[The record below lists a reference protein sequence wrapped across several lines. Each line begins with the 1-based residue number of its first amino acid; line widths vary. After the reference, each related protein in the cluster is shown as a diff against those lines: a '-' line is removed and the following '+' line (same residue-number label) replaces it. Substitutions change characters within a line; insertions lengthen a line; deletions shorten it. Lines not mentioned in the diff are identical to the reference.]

1 MFPVGI
7 EYVAEERQKDFLRE
21 AERMRLINSLQRRR
35 SNEREK
41 FREVVNWMGTQMVN
55 WGSKLQ
61 SYKTKSSS
69 QIKAMGVA
77 DVECPQC

>member
-1 MFPVGI
+1 MFPGGI
-7 EYVAEERQKDFLRE
+7 EYVAEERRKDFLRE

-41 FREVVNWMGTQMVN
+41 FREVVNWMGTQLVN
-55 WGSKLQ
+55 WGLKLQ
-61 SYKTKSSS
+61 SYKTTSPS

>member
-1 MFPVGI
+1 MFPGGI
-7 EYVAEERQKDFLRE
+7 EYVVEERQKDFLRE

-55 WGSKLQ
+55 WGLKLQ
-61 SYKTKSSS
+61 SYKTTSPS